1 MRLPRAEALPNVPG
15 AYLLD
20 LVLGRRATL
29 AIPAL
34 GRPSLPPGRYL
45 YAGSAWGPGGIRA
58 RVGRHL
64 RRNKARRWHIDHLRA
79 RAPVRAF
86 AALPGAHECDLVEAL
101 RALAEVSV
109 PVPGFGSSDCR
120 RCPAHLLAAPTD
132 LDVATAIDAALT
144 LPSL

>member
-1 MRLPRAEALPNVPG
+1 M
-15 AYLLD
+15 
-20 LVLGRRATL
+20 
-29 AIPAL
+29 
-34 GRPSLPPGRYL
+34 
-45 YAGSAWGPGGIRA
+45 
-58 RVGRHL
+58 
-64 RRNKARRWHIDHLRA
+64 
-79 RAPVRAF
+79 RAF